1 MIILFTDFGSEGPYL
16 GQVEAKLYG
25 ESREFRLVQLVNNA
39 PAGDPRLSSYL
50 LAATSADFPAGSVFL
65 CVVDPGVGG
74 ERLPIVLKADGKWF
88 VGPDNGLLNS
98 VAVHAE
104 EVRWWIIHWRP
115 EKLSA
120 SFHGRDLFAPIAVQL
135 ASGNHPDENES
146 YPGPDLNSWPADIA
160 TIIYIDHYG
169 NAITGWRYT
178 EDLDNKILVWNG
190 HHSISQANTFCD
202 VEPGQP
208 FWYCN
213 SSGLVE
219 IAVNQGRADEML
231 GLTPGI
237 GFRFQ
242 ERAAKTFAR

>member
-1 MIILFTDFGSEGPYL
+1 MIVLFTDFGSEGPYL
-16 GQVEAKLYG
+16 GQVEAKLYA
-25 ESREFRLVQLVNNA
+25 EAADIRVVQLVNNA

-74 ERLPIVLKADGKWF
+74 ERLPVVLNADDQWF

-98 VAVHAE
+98 VAVQAE
-104 EVRWWIIHWRP
+104 KVHWWIIHWKP

-120 SFHGRDLFAPIAVQL
+120 SFHGRDLFAPIAAQL
-135 ASGNHPDENES
+135 AKGNHPDES
-146 YPGPDLNSWPADIA
+146 DCYPGPDLDSWPADIA

-169 NAITGWRYT
+169 NAMTGWRYT
-178 EDLDNKILVWNG
+178 KDLDDKILVWNG
-190 HHSISQANTFCD
+190 HCSIAQANTFCE
-202 VEPGQP
+202 VESGEA

-219 IAVNQGRADEML
+219 IAVNRGRADQQL
-231 GLTPGI
+231 GLSAGS

-242 ERAAKTFAR
+242 DRAARSIA